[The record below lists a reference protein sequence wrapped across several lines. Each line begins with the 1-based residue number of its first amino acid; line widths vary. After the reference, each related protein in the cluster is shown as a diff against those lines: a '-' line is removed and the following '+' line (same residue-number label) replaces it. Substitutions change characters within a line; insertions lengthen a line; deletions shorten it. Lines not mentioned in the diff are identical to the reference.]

1 MMVVNASNQPGIFY
15 QKTVNVC
22 ENTVY
27 EFSADIINMLENHL
41 SHLIQP
47 NIAFIIDGQVVCE
60 TGDISADEQW
70 HTYRFSFATAQGQSS
85 VSLALRNNAPGG
97 AGNDLALDNISFRA
111 CGPTIVV
118 PSVRNYC
125 RGATATISAGLE
137 NSPYAT
143 VYYQWQTNENG
154 NWINIPGAN
163 AINLEIAFPENAQ
176 QYRLLVAN
184 SSFNLSEPNCRIASN
199 PITLQQLPDLDLQMN
214 TENVVCKGDSNGS
227 ASVQPLSGQSPYTYL
242 WNTGATN
249 SMISGLAPAQYSA
262 TIVDQLGCS
271 GNISAA
277 ITEAEMALDLVLDSK
292 NVSCQGASDG
302 SLAATITGGVAPFS
316 ILWNTGQSI
325 DSLEKLLPGNYKITI
340 TDANQCMITDSIEV
354 SVGETPA
361 AILTGEL
368 EIELGDI
375 IEAKVTSD
383 FDKATIENYTWIAG
397 DLVSDCQEC
406 DQYSF
411 QPTGD
416 GCLQVII
423 EDYRGCIATDSICYK
438 AIPKN
443 RVFVPNVFSPNDDG
457 KNDWFSLFSDNSVEQ
472 VLLFTVYDRWG
483 AIVYQKDSLQPNDET
498 SGWDGTSNGKYCENG
513 VYIWVAEVMFINN
526 QKNTYNG
533 DVTLIR

>member
-1 MMVVNASNQPGIFY
+1 
-15 QKTVNVC
+15 
-22 ENTVY
+22 
-27 EFSADIINMLENHL
+27 
-41 SHLIQP
+41 
-47 NIAFIIDGQVVCE
+47 
-60 TGDISADEQW
+60 
-70 HTYRFSFATAQGQSS
+70 
-85 VSLALRNNAPGG
+85 
-97 AGNDLALDNISFRA
+97 
-111 CGPTIVV
+111 
-118 PSVRNYC
+118 
-125 RGATATISAGLE
+125 
-137 NSPYAT
+137 
-143 VYYQWQTNENG
+143 
-154 NWINIPGAN
+154 
-163 AINLEIAFPENAQ
+163 
-176 QYRLLVAN
+176 
-184 SSFNLSEPNCRIASN
+184 
-199 PITLQQLPDLDLQMN
+199 
-214 TENVVCKGDSNGS
+214 
-227 ASVQPLSGQSPYTYL
+227 
-242 WNTGATN
+242 
-249 SMISGLAPAQYSA
+249 MISGLAPAQYSA

-457 KNDWFSLFSDNSVEQ
+457 KNDWFFHIQL
-472 VLLFTVYDRWG
+472 
-483 AIVYQKDSLQPNDET
+483 A
-498 SGWDGTSNGKYCENG
+498 
-513 VYIWVAEVMFINN
+513 
-526 QKNTYNG
+526 
-533 DVTLIR
+533 